1 VTVSSKV
8 AFAISTVTRD
18 CADGSR
24 VAIVRIGELALFVG
38 SSTGAYCSTIMLHAT
53 KGPFK

>member
-1 VTVSSKV
+1 MTVSSKV